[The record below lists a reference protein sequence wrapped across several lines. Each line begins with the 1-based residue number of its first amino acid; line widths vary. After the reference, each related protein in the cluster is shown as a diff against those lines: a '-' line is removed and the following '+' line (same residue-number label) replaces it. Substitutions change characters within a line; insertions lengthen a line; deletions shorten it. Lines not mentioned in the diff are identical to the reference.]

1 VQQDRILLHCRL
13 WCKLGILSHFL
24 YILTIL
30 VYHYKHLLFISSF
43 QESLMH
49 LSDIQWLSDLHAIKA
64 GHTLI
69 PLTKTEF
76 RLLFPLRSG
85 TPLTYAQLAWIA
97 FQSPLDRSVRS
108 LLDKHFDRIRTKL
121 RGSGFYV
128 YCVKGYG
135 YLLLPEPAL

>member
-1 VQQDRILLHCRL
+1 
-13 WCKLGILSHFL
+13 
-24 YILTIL
+24 
-30 VYHYKHLLFISSF
+30 
-43 QESLMH
+43 MH
-49 LSDIQWLSDLHAIKA
+49 LSDIQWFSELHAIKA

-85 TPLTYAQLAWIA
+85 MPVTYAQLAWIA
-97 FQSPLDRSVRS
+97 YASPLDASVRT
-108 LLDKHFDRIRTKL
+108 LLDKHIDRIRAKL

-135 YLLLPEPAL
+135 YLFLPDPPDVECM